1 MRRHFTALLS
11 ILLLFCVAAV
21 ADHKLEKGVAIADGV
36 PAHLKSVVDG
46 QGIRVLNDTGKPYL
60 ELWFASKLN
69 ATAKPAE
76 GDVLNPG
83 VPEGTFVGVARLVAG
98 GNDFRG
104 QPMKPGVYAMRYA
117 LMPVDGNHVG
127 AAPYRDFIVL
137 VPADLDKDPAA
148 TVKYD
153 DLMSLSRKASGSG
166 HPAVFPLNTIEGT
179 GDTAVAKNSEGHWV
193 LTTKAGGTIPL
204 ALTVWGKTDH

>member
-1 MRRHFTALLS
+1 MRRQFNALLAVF
-11 ILLLFCVAAV
+11 LLFCVAAV
-21 ADHKLEKGVAIADGV
+21 ADHKLEKGVALADGV
-36 PAHLKSVVDG
+36 PANLKPVVDA
-46 QGIRVLNDTGKPYL
+46 QGLRVLNDTGKPYL
-60 ELWFASKLN
+60 ELWFAGKLK

-104 QPMKPGVYAMRYA
+104 QTMKPGVYTMRYA

-127 AAPYRDFIVL
+127 AAPFRDFIVL
-137 VPADLDKDPAA
+137 APVDLDKDPAA
-148 TVKYD
+148 VVKYD
-153 DLMSLSRKASGSG
+153 ELMSLSRKASGTG
-166 HPAVFPLNTIEGT
+166 HPAVFPLNTIEGS
-179 GDTAVAKNSEGHWV
+179 GDTALAKNGEGHWV
-193 LTTKAGGTIPL
+193 LTTKAGGAIPL